1 MGTTDSEPTGTE
13 PEIYTAPRTDIS
25 QNQGTFRIHF
35 NFPGRGVPNHEDHG
49 YGPLATVVESFMD
62 PGTLIR
68 MHQHR
73 NEEIISWVP
82 AGVMR
87 HDDRQGNQ
95 LVTDADHLMV
105 MGAGSGFWH
114 SEETLAA
121 DPPLRMLQ
129 IFVRPH
135 SLDLEPEIQHQSIPE
150 STPNEWRYLF
160 GPEGGDAPLSVRNEV
175 DFYDCW
181 LDAGETVVLPSRPG
195 WDTYLYVFEGDVTT
209 ADGALQIG
217 YTESG
222 LVTGEDELSV
232 TATENSILVAFCI
245 DPDAPI
251 TRQGTIGR

>member
-1 MGTTDSEPTGTE
+1 MDDSTAAETGTR
-13 PEIYTAPRTDIS
+13 IHTAPRTDVS
-25 QNQGTFRIHF
+25 QNQGKFRIHL
-35 NFPGRGVPNHEDHG
+35 NFPGHAVPGHDDHG

-82 AGVMR
+82 DGVMR
-87 HDDRQGNQ
+87 HDDRLGNE
-95 LVTDADHLMV
+95 LVTDPEHVMV
-105 MGAGSGFWH
+105 MNAGSGFWH
-114 SEETLAA
+114 AEETYED

-135 SLDLEPEIQHQSIPE
+135 SLDLEPGIQHEPIPDAA
-150 STPNEWRYLF
+150 PNEWRHLF

-175 DFYDCW
+175 DFYDCR
-181 LDAGETVVLPSRPG
+181 LEAGATATLPSRPG
-195 WDTYLYVFEGDVTT
+195 WDTYLYVF
-209 ADGALQIG
+209 DGAVTVGDEGAAIG
-217 YTESG
+217 YTESA
-222 LVTGEDELSV
+222 LVTGEGDVPV
-232 TATENSILVAFCI
+232 TATEESLVVAFCI